1 MNSFFPEEENIN
13 ISENY
18 YILVKQL
25 SEDYLKYITNYK
37 IATGDY
43 LKKISFNQEKLSP
56 KLVGVKDQ
64 LKNVKNINSTHIIS
78 LTSIVPK
85 VIEQQIIN
93 TEFFVEGLDKKLD
106 KFERLLK
113 EKNTQFLDCQN
124 SYKEVKNEL
133 NKKYRDIE
141 KIKINYMTNITLV
154 EENIHKFY
162 MKKNGKKKVNS
173 KSNLSQVETVHE
185 ISFSS
190 FEEQVNSSILKT
202 KRIEEDYKTNILLVQ
217 NFEKAYFEIAQKS
230 KEKSRKILSE
240 IANSLKELI
249 SDCTVFLRNIFK
261 LPLSEIDTYI
271 NEIVSLDEFSKF
283 DNIIKSSYKNE
294 NKIMPISPEKY
305 TLKFF
310 QSKSISNN
318 LNNNSKNGSIKSS
331 SNKINVE
338 DGLQEMDFLE
348 EEEIF
353 MTIKKMMENFELLD
367 NNNFDIISEE
377 EKLRCKYLTLKILSF
392 APANK
397 IYSNQIPN
405 IAPEEVEEIDGMLQ
419 KKHNRVIFIQKLSQ
433 FRTRG
438 IFQIPEREYK
448 ILSRLFNKIVKIVE
462 TDQDYDSAVNVIILS
477 QTYYV
482 IKNNQKEYL
491 QKAIMNN
498 ELFKSKQFWQTYAN
512 YSITKEI
519 TMSKKTD
526 LMNGVQYENN
536 KEKEEKYSNIVFAQL
551 VPMADNMIEFGLD
564 INIVEE
570 IIFPFIKQYK
580 ISPEFEEIV
589 RTTINMKKLE
599 LQGK

>member
-141 KIKINYMTNITLV
+141 KIKINYMTNIMLV

-162 MKKNGKKKVNS
+162 MKKNNKKKVNS
-173 KSNLSQVETVHE
+173 NSNLSQLETVHE
-185 ISFSS
+185 ISFAS

-202 KRIEEDYKTNILLVQ
+202 KRIEEDYKTNILLVK
-217 NFEKAYFEIAQKS
+217 NYEKVYFEIAQKS

-249 SDCTVFLRNIFK
+249 SDCSVFLRNVFK

-294 NKIMPISPEKY
+294 NNIMPISPEKY

-318 LNNNSKNGSIKSS
+318 INNNSKNGSIKSS

-392 APANK
+392 APTNK

-405 IAPEEVEEIDGMLQ
+405 IAPEEVEEIDKMLQ
-419 KKHNRVIFIQKLSQ
+419 KKYNRVIFIQKLSQ

-498 ELFKSKQFWQTYAN
+498 ELFKSKQFWETYAN
-512 YSITKEI
+512 YSITREI
-519 TMSKKTD
+519 TISKKTD
-526 LMNGVQYENN
+526 LLNGVQYENN

-564 INIVEE
+564 INTVEE

-589 RTTINMKKLE
+589 RSTINMKK
-599 LQGK
+599 

>member
-1 MNSFFPEEENIN
+1 MNSMFPEEENIT
-13 ISENY
+13 ISDNY

-56 KLVGVKDQ
+56 KLDGVKDQ
-64 LKNVKNINSTHIIS
+64 FKNNKNINSTHIIS

-93 TEFFVEGLDKKLD
+93 TEYFVEGLDKKLD

-133 NKKYRDIE
+133 NKKYKDIE

-154 EENIHKFY
+154 EENVHKFY
-162 MKKNGKKKVNS
+162 MKKSKKKGNS
-173 KSNLSQVETVHE
+173 KQNLSQIENGND
-185 ISFSS
+185 ISFSTS
-190 FEEQVNSSILKT
+190 EEQVNSSILKT
-202 KRIEEDYKTNILLVQ
+202 QRIEEDYKNNVLLVQ
-217 NFEKAYFEIAQKS
+217 NYEKTYIEMAQKS

-240 IANSLKELI
+240 IANSLKEFI
-249 SDCTVFLRNIFK
+249 SDSIIFLKNIFK

-271 NEIVSLDEFSKF
+271 NEIVSLDEYSKF
-283 DNIIKSSYKNE
+283 DNIIKASYKIGN
-294 NKIMPISPEKY
+294 NLVPIIPEKY

-310 QSKSISNN
+310 ISKSDSNN
-318 LNNNSKNGSIKSS
+318 INNNSKNGSIKNSI
-331 SNKINVE
+331 NKINVE
-338 DGLQEMDFLE
+338 EDLQEMDYYQE
-348 EEEIF
+348 EEMF
-353 MTIKKMMENFELLD
+353 MTIKKMMEKFELLD

-392 APANK
+392 APTNK
-397 IYSNQIPN
+397 IYANQIPN
-405 IAPEEVEEIDGMLQ
+405 ITQEEVKEIDGMLQ
-419 KKHNRVIFIQKLSQ
+419 KKQNRVIFIQKLSQ

-438 IFQIPEREYK
+438 IFEIPEKEYK
-448 ILSRLFNKIVKIVE
+448 ILSLLFNTIVQIVE
-462 TDQDYDSAVNVIILS
+462 KDQDYDSAVNVIILS

-482 IKNNQKEYL
+482 IKNKQKQYL
-491 QKAIMNN
+491 QKAIMDNK
-498 ELFKSKQFWQTYAN
+498 LFKTKQFWETYAN

-519 TMSKKTD
+519 TISKKTD
-526 LMNGVQYENN
+526 LMNGVTYANN

-570 IIFPFIKQYK
+570 IIFPFIKKYK
-580 ISPEFEEIV
+580 ISPEFEEVV
-589 RTTINMKKLE
+589 RSTITMKKME
-599 LQGK
+599 LQLK

>member
-294 NKIMPISPEKY
+294 NNIIPISPEKY

-318 LNNNSKNGSIKSS
+318 INNNSKNGSIKSS